1 MIIKFYLKILKIQIN
16 CQSNSAVKSTQIL
29 TGLGIRSL
37 VFRVNCPMNERK
49 SLSSL
54 FLKKRQSD
62 LLFCFGHK
70 RGKAGWKEPTLSFLF
85 FKRANQS

>member
-16 CQSNSAVKSTQIL
+16 CQSNSAVKSSKIL

-37 VFRVNCPMNERK
+37 VFRVSGLRNERK

-62 LLFCFGHK
+62 LLFVLAIKGVK
-70 RGKAGWKEPTLSFLF
+70 QGEK
-85 FKRANQS
+85 NQF